1 MLIGG
6 LCHASIDF
14 GVRGFR
20 VNSQLA
26 DGSLTDG
33 SQDTLWPLALED
45 EIPQNHENHSR
56 VEEPISLKLP
66 EKKRLYPKN
75 PSFEITYFTFKLH
88 HKLTGKKRG
97 SVTYSMDLENEVS
110 KRYVTCPSMM

>member
-20 VNSQLA
+20 VNSRLA

-33 SQDTLWPLALED
+33 SQNTLSPLALED
-45 EIPQNHENHSR
+45 EIPQNHENRSKA
-56 VEEPISLKLP
+56 EEPMLPIEFLLNCQRKKALIS
-66 EKKRLYPKN
+66 EKSELRNNL
-75 PSFEITYFTFKLH
+75 FHFQIT
-88 HKLTGKKRG
+88 
-97 SVTYSMDLENEVS
+97 
-110 KRYVTCPSMM
+110 P